1 MQGRV
6 ADVDPAAVMALN
18 EGGGDDESAHW
29 QRDPLYSADLGG
41 SAMGTLVS
49 LMHVDRGYF
58 DASLSELNEDERS
71 YLQSAFQSHGAAE
84 NAQRS

>member
-6 ADVDPAAVMALN
+6 ADVDPAAVMALT

-58 DASLSELNEDERS
+58 DASLSELNKDERS
-71 YLQSAFQSHGAAE
+71 YLQSAFQSHGAVE
-84 NAQRS
+84 NARRL